1 MKRRIKIRRHMLF
14 IIITLTFIFIVLQS
28 GIFQKHF
35 KTFVENEEFIQ
46 TDSNIKK
53 EILKKNLENCSLV
66 RENINKDVEIVILN
80 EKGNFTIFHD
90 KTFDKN
96 EYIKWLIY
104 SNINLKLY
112 YNANIIIASKDIDIT
127 FNSDEEQI
135 YISYDTNKF
144 RIGNIDIYDILLQDS
159 TGIIGKKYS
168 PEEVT
173 ALILVSK
180 EEIENYLK
188 NDNTVFSL
196 AESNLD
202 RYIYDMCK
210 NVGVDNVKIIKK

>member
-1 MKRRIKIRRHMLF
+1 MKKRIKIHRHMLF
-14 IIITLTFIFIVLQS
+14 IIITLTFIFIVSKS

-35 KTFVENEEFIQ
+35 KTLEENEEFIR
-46 TDSNIKK
+46 TESNLEK
-53 EILKKNLENCSLV
+53 ELLKKNLENCNLV

-112 YNANIIIASKDIDIT
+112 YNANILIDSKDIDIN
-127 FNSDEEQI
+127 FNSIDEQI
-135 YISYDTNKF
+135 YISYDTNKL

-168 PEEVT
+168 PEEVA

-180 EEIENYLK
+180 EEIESYIK
-188 NDNTVFSL
+188 NDNDIFSL
-196 AESNLD
+196 AEHNLD
-202 RYIYDMCK
+202 KYIYDLCK
-210 NVGVDNVKIIKK
+210 NIGVNNIKIVKK